1 MGIIS
6 LKSKILYI
14 IDKLTKF
21 RRGISGA
28 ADSKSFSD
36 IQRIADAYESR
47 VRGLRTV
54 PLASIVG
61 SVGRYRDFD
70 NRFKLKDHLPPERLQ
85 FIREA
90 IRQGRPLPPVKL
102 CQIRD
107 EYYVEDGNHRIAAA
121 KELGHDE
128 ILAHVVELI
137 PSGNSIQDIL
147 YRQRAEFCDRTKLPS
162 EINLTEPGQYDR
174 LLDQITGHQA
184 SLESSGTAPVSLE
197 DAARDWYR
205 FIYRPLCDV
214 IKRGGL
220 LEHFPGR
227 TIADLYTFVSVHLW
241 EMRESRHYGI
251 GIHRL
256 IPPTMEDFRK
266 RMSQT
271 GEHDYPDM
279 HRTVTA
285 FVLLNIQPK
294 RESKIVDKLFDL
306 EEVREI
312 HSIHGDVDLLIK
324 VMLTRDLLSSDAEII
339 SNFVQNKVRQLP
351 GIISTKTLIPG
362 FSRIKD

>member
-6 LKSKILYI
+6 LKSRFLNF
-14 IDKLTKF
+14 IDRLTKF
-21 RRGISGA
+21 HGGPGSD
-28 ADSKSFSD
+28 DSRSLSND
-36 IQRIADAYESR
+36 QRATDAYESR

-61 SVGRYRDFD
+61 SVGRYKDFD
-70 NRFKLKDHLPPERLQ
+70 SHFKLKDHLPSERLE
-85 FIREA
+85 FIKDA

-102 CQIRD
+102 CQVRD
-107 EYYVEDGNHRIAAA
+107 QYYVEDGNHRIAAA

-128 ILAHVVELI
+128 ILAHVVELV
-137 PSGNSIQDIL
+137 PSGDGIEDIL
-147 YRQRAEFCDRTKLPS
+147 YRQRAEFCDRTKLQS

-174 LLDQITGHQA
+174 LLDQIVSHRA
-184 SLESSGTAPVSLE
+184 SLETSGTTTVSFE

-214 IKRGGL
+214 IKRGKL

-227 TIADLYTFVSVHLW
+227 TIADLYTFISIHLW
-241 EMRESRHYGI
+241 EMGESRHYGI
-251 GIHRL
+251 DIHKL
-256 IPPTMEDFRK
+256 IPRTMEDFREK
-266 RMSQT
+266 MSKA
-271 GEHDYPDM
+271 GGIDYPDM

-285 FVLLNIQPK
+285 FVLMNIQPK
-294 RESKIVDKLFDL
+294 RESRIVEKLYDL

-324 VMLTRDLLSSDAEII
+324 VTLIRDLLSSDAEII
-339 SNFVQNKVRQLP
+339 SNFVQDKVRQLP
-351 GIISTKTLIPG
+351 GIVSTRTLIPG
-362 FSRIKD
+362 FSRVKD